1 MLTAVMVRSVS
12 IFWTTFSA
20 DMAPGS
26 ANDSDCSE
34 GRYLCED
41 GFCEYM

>member
-12 IFWTTFSA
+12 FFGTTFSA

-26 ANDSDCSE
+26 VNDSDCYE
-34 GRYLCED
+34 DRHLCED